1 MKRITTI
8 IAALATMVLAGS
20 CVKGFDEMNTPP
32 FGVSD
37 EELTQD
43 NNFIGMHFPSIQQ
56 SIYYNYGGGGWGFQ
70 TIQNLNSDIWS
81 GYMASPTN
89 FKGGLNNQT
98 YFLTNDW
105 NDEHWLNTYRMVMT
119 NQLKVKEKCEQIS
132 METYGH
138 FNAINTILRV
148 LAMSRVVDEYGPII
162 YSKYGESKTGGTY
175 DSAEDAYKQFFLEL
189 TAATETLKGYV
200 GKPAASFK
208 NFDMAYGGQ
217 LDKWMRLSN
226 TIRLRL
232 AMRIVKFDAAWAKKE
247 GESAIAAP
255 QGLLQKEDAFTIS
268 GFGWKHPLFTCSI
281 LYNDIF
287 VSANVQSILEGYEDP
302 RLAKAGIAKKDKV
315 IGVRTAM
322 PNLDVWSDR
331 YKAIISHIN
340 ITSDEMPAR
349 IISAS
354 EAYFLLA
361 EAALRGWNAG
371 GTAQSFYEAG
381 IGASFA
387 EFGTSVGDYLTNT
400 KKPSAW
406 KDPLRSDFDAPAVS
420 KVSPAWNDA
429 TSDEER
435 LEKIITQKWI
445 GGFPEG
451 KNAFA
456 EWRRTGY
463 PRLFPVLKNESQGVI
478 STEEGVRRF
487 PYTLSEQRE
496 NPNGY
501 AEAVKM
507 LKGPDNGATRLFWDI
522 KKSNL

>member
-1 MKRITTI
+1 
-8 IAALATMVLAGS
+8 
-20 CVKGFDEMNTPP
+20 
-32 FGVSD
+32 
-37 EELTQD
+37 
-43 NNFIGMHFPSIQQ
+43 
-56 SIYYNYGGGGWGFQ
+56 
-70 TIQNLNSDIWS
+70 
-81 GYMASPTN
+81 
-89 FKGGLNNQT
+89 
-98 YFLTNDW
+98 
-105 NDEHWLNTYRMVMT
+105 
-119 NQLKVKEKCEQIS
+119 
-132 METYGH
+132 
-138 FNAINTILRV
+138 
-148 LAMSRVVDEYGPII
+148 
-162 YSKYGESKTGGTY
+162 
-175 DSAEDAYKQFFLEL
+175 
-189 TAATETLKGYV
+189 
-200 GKPAASFK
+200 
-208 NFDMAYGGQ
+208 MAYSGQ

-232 AMRIVKFDAAWAKKE
+232 AMRIVKYDAAWAKKE

-255 QGLLQKEDAFTIS
+255 QGLLQKEDAFTIR
-268 GFGWKHPLFTCSI
+268 GFGWKHPLYTCSI

-287 VSANVQSILEGYEDP
+287 VSANVQSILEGYDDP

-315 IGVRTAM
+315 IGVRAAM

-381 IGASFA
+381 VSTSFA
-387 EFGTSVGDYLTNT
+387 EFGTSVGDYLTST

-406 KDPLRSDFDAPAVS
+406 KDPLRAEFDAPAVS
-420 KVSPAWNDA
+420 KISPSWTDA

-478 STEEGVRRF
+478 STEDGVRRF
-487 PYTLSEQRE
+487 PYTLSEQRD
-496 NPNGY
+496 NPGGY